1 MQNLIELEVEGK
13 QVVLSP
19 GTSLSF
25 QWNNPLFAE
34 EVVPGSFS
42 LPFTIPA
49 EPNGHVFGF
58 PEIVANTK
66 QRTREWACTIYS
78 EGEQINGILKLR
90 KVTEQ
95 SYTAN
100 VQIGFSAFGELMKS
114 KSIRDFE
121 YGGERVMGEDLRQVL
136 NHMQDT
142 AKRPADFDYVFAP
155 VHNPSLYGDKN
166 AQYRGYVNF
175 YTMQDYPAMAPSGGG
190 LEWHDS
196 DGNVVYHHFTYN
208 FGFSVMGSA
217 GSTAYAISPFPKLK
231 YVLEQVVAELGVQ
244 LQQDFFDEELSQ
256 LYFLS
261 SAVLDRLTISGGIE
275 GFSTNNSY
283 RYSFHV
289 KEQLPDMTFSQLL
302 QALKDT
308 FGLSVQVG
316 LDKKVSIRKLR
327 DLLEQNDYQD
337 LTPFAS
343 PAVEMPIE
351 ESIAIT
357 LRYKLDDD
365 VSSERVQDLPEGH
378 RLLDTVETP
387 ADLEAL
393 NYTGPTPEHND
404 VRYVRSEK
412 AYFRYSLMEDP
423 IGWGFLT
430 EDYMPVLVNGGGE
443 DSEQGIALTLD
454 RSQVQVYDANNPA
467 SNETIKMP
475 AYGVEGYSAPF
486 GIFNKPQSLRL
497 AFYRGYQPIKEQKE
511 NRLYPLLSG
520 DNYNARG
527 EQVGQYSLKL
537 DGEHGT
543 YNQFLKD
550 WVELK
555 ANPNPVIKPLYLSM
569 PALKNIDF
577 NRKLNIDGNRFL
589 IKRLKFS
596 LPLRKAVTAEL
607 VQVKK

>member
-1 MQNLIELEVEGK
+1 MQNLIEMEVEGK
-13 QVVLSP
+13 PVVLNP

-25 QWNNPLFAE
+25 EWNNPLFAQ
-34 EVVPGSFS
+34 EVIPGSFS

-49 EPNGHVFGF
+49 APNGQVFGF

-66 QRTREWACTIYS
+66 DSRREWPCTVYC

-95 SYTAN
+95 TYTAN
-100 VQIGFSAFGELMKS
+100 VQIGFSAFGELIKN
-114 KSIRDFE
+114 KSIRDFG
-121 YGGERVMGEDLRQVL
+121 YGGERVMGEDLTQVL

-166 AQYRGYVNF
+166 TQYRGYVN
-175 YTMQDYPAMAPSGGG
+175 YYNMQDYQAVAPGGST
-190 LEWHDS
+190 LEWYDS
-196 DGNVVYHHFTYN
+196 EGNPVYHYFAYN
-208 FGFSVMGSA
+208 LGFSVMGSS
-217 GSTAYAISPFPKLK
+217 GSTANAISPFPKLK

-244 LQQDFFDEELSQ
+244 FQEDFFDEELSQ
-256 LYFLS
+256 LYILS
-261 SAVLDRLTISGGIE
+261 NTVLDRLTTAGGLE
-275 GFSTNNSY
+275 GFTVNNSY
-283 RYSFHV
+283 RYSFHM
-289 KEQLPDMTFSQLL
+289 KDQLPNLTFSQLL

-316 LDKKVSIRKLR
+316 LDKTVSIRKLR

-337 LTPFAS
+337 LTPYVS
-343 PAVEMPIE
+343 PGVEMPIE
-351 ESIAIT
+351 ERQGLT

-378 RLLDTVETP
+378 RLLDPVETP
-387 ADLEAL
+387 ADLQAL

-412 AYFRYSLMEDP
+412 AYYRYSLMEEP

-430 EDYMPVLVNGGGE
+430 EDYMPLLVNGGG
-443 DSEQGIALTLD
+443 DDLEQGIALTLD
-454 RSQVQVYDANNPA
+454 SNQVLVYDTNNPA
-467 SNETIKMP
+467 SNETMKMP
-475 AYGVEGYSAPF
+475 SFGVEGYSAPF
-486 GIFNKPQSLRL
+486 GVFNVPQSLRL

-527 EQVGQYSLKL
+527 EQIGQYSLKL

-543 YNQFLKD
+543 YATFLQS
-550 WVELK
+550 WMELQ
-555 ANPNPVIKPLYLSM
+555 ANPKPVIRQLYLNM
-569 PALKNIDF
+569 PALKKIDF
-577 NRKLNIDGNRFL
+577 NRKVNIDGNRFL
-589 IKRLKFS
+589 IKKLKFS

-607 VQVKK
+607 IQVKK